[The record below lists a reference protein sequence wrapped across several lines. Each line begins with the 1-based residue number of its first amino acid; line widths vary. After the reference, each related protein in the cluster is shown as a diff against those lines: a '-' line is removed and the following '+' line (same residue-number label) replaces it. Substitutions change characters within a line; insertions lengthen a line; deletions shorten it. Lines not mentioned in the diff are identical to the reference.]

1 MFFFSSL
8 LLLLLWVIFL
18 LFVVPIQSKQTGGF
32 GFWTDDLIIMD
43 VEERHTSLLPR
54 RSCFTLFVVQA
65 QWWVRIFVGLKRHNL
80 KSDARVVVVGNA
92 VNNMMLLSALLFI
105 IVAGIEH
112 INTSNIIPRIW
123 CFFTKRVL
131 IGGGRWLLLA
141 ANLRVVPMPVPVPA
155 LRLSA
160 SWSRSIPISCRKA
173 SSSLARSS
181 IFPRISTNSC
191 FKVSAISWT
200 LYYYVPTTIIALQL
214 ERHDPFVVYDH
225 CFPLK

>member
-1 MFFFSSL
+1 MLSRRCFLFLFLFL
-8 LLLLLWVIFL
+8 LLLLFLFL
-18 LFVVPIQSKQTGGF
+18 LLWFIFFFFVVPIQSKQTGGF

-105 IVAGIEH
+105 IVAGIEY
-112 INTSNIIPRIW
+112 TSNMIFLHKTSIA
-123 CFFTKRVL
+123 

-160 SWSRSIPISCRKA
+160 S
-173 SSSLARSS
+173 
-181 IFPRISTNSC
+181 
-191 FKVSAISWT
+191 
-200 LYYYVPTTIIALQL
+200 
-214 ERHDPFVVYDH
+214 
-225 CFPLK
+225 